1 MEIIITSDGSHSVY
15 SSQFD
20 ESYHSTFGAIQESEH
35 IFINTALKQ
44 VDRSPIH
51 VLEIGFGTGL
61 NAFLTTIHSD
71 TIPVYYTSLE
81 LYPLSYEEAMQ
92 LNFSSF
98 YVGTQTVFEAIHQ
111 AEWGEFQQITETC
124 FLRKI
129 HADALSYDIG
139 VEEFDVVYFDAFSP
153 EKHPSM
159 WSEQF
164 FSRIFDACKKGA
176 VLSTYCSKGY
186 VRRILQSVGF
196 SVERLPGP
204 IGKRQI
210 LRATK

>member
-61 NAFLTTIHSD
+61 NTFLTTIHSD
-71 TIPVYYTSLE
+71 TITVYYTSLE

-98 YVGTQTVFEAIHQ
+98 YVGAQTVFEAIHQ
-111 AEWGEFQQITETC
+111 AEWGEFQQITDTC

-139 VEEFDVVYFDAFSP
+139 VEQFDVVYFDAFSP
-153 EKHPSM
+153 KN
-159 WSEQF
+159 
-164 FSRIFDACKKGA
+164 
-176 VLSTYCSKGY
+176 
-186 VRRILQSVGF
+186 ILQCGRSNFFLVYLMHVKRGLYF
-196 SVERLPGP
+196 LPIVQRGM
-204 IGKRQI
+204 
-210 LRATK
+210 